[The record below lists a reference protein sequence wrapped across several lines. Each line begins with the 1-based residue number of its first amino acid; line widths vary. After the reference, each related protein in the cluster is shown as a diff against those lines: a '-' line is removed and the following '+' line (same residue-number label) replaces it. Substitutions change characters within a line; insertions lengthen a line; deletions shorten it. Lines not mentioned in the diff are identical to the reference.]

1 MFCLFPTEE
10 GEGTQLANA
19 VSNICRQI
27 EKREQFLR
35 EIIEAEPENKEL
47 AWNWIW
53 NSGFFCLSLILFQY
67 FDILKG
73 KLRKI
78 LVGSPS
84 GERQKRARCVLSYS
98 IFLRHF
104 FRLISTLCSFAISI
118 FIDIIFDLFL
128 QSAPPLSSLWSR
140 ELRETDDILKTL
152 FKMFKRKSNPV
163 WMRIETVKQ
172 KIRYDSHLRL
182 WQLGFY
188 SQDSLPETDCIN
200 I

>member
-1 MFCLFPTEE
+1 MSWSWSSNKMFCLFPTEE
-10 GEGTQLANA
+10 EGTQLANA

-27 EKREQFLR
+27 EKREQFLK
-35 EIIEAEPENKEL
+35 EITEAENKEL

-98 IFLRHF
+98 IFF
-104 FRLISTLCSFAISI
+104 PTYFISLLFCHQHLLTLCHLWHHLWPISK
-118 FIDIIFDLFL
+118 
-128 QSAPPLSSLWSR
+128 
-140 ELRETDDILKTL
+140 ILHSTIPIK
-152 FKMFKRKSNPV
+152 
-163 WMRIETVKQ
+163 VKN
-172 KIRYDSHLRL
+172 
-182 WQLGFY
+182 F
-188 SQDSLPETDCIN
+188 
-200 I
+200 

>member
-1 MFCLFPTEE
+1 MSWSWSSKKMFCLFPTEE
-10 GEGTQLANA
+10 EGGTQLANA

-27 EKREQFLR
+27 EKREQFLK
-35 EIIEAEPENKEL
+35 EITEAENKEL

-84 GERQKRARCVLSYS
+84 GERQKRARRILSYS
-98 IFLRHF
+98 IFLKHV

-118 FIDIIFDLFL
+118 FWLCAIDIIFDLFL
-128 QSAPPLSSLWSR
+128 QSAPPPSFHLLS
-140 ELRETDDILKTL
+140 
-152 FKMFKRKSNPV
+152 
-163 WMRIETVKQ
+163 
-172 KIRYDSHLRL
+172 Y
-182 WQLGFY
+182 
-188 SQDSLPETDCIN
+188 
-200 I
+200 